1 VPTAADR
8 STSAPPAPG
17 HLRLGAALHEAVDTS
32 LRRHSA
38 ALVDLRR
45 ELHAHPELAWGE
57 YRTTQAVRTRLEAA
71 GLTPDP
77 LPRGTGLTCDVG
89 AGEQAVALRADLD
102 ALGVPDEKDVPYS
115 STIPGHCHACGH
127 DVHTAVVVG
136 AGLVLADLLRAGL
149 LAGRVRLVFQPA
161 EEVTPGGALDVI
173 AAGRLE
179 DVRRIFTVHCDP
191 QTPVGQVGLRVGP
204 ITGSADHV
212 RVRLAG
218 RGGHTARPHR
228 TEDLVF
234 ALGKVITEVP
244 AVLSRRIDPRV
255 GMTVVWGRVLAGAA
269 ANVIPRTG
277 EVEGTVRVLD
287 AAAWELAPTVVAEAV
302 RAAAAPYGVE
312 VEIDYTRG
320 VPPVVN
326 DAAAVDAL
334 EVSATAFGGPTAVT
348 AAEQSL
354 GAEDFAWYLGQA
366 PGALA
371 RLGVRRHGDTVS
383 RDLHQ
388 GTFDVD
394 EAAIAVGVRLL
405 VGAAL
410 LSLS

>member
-1 VPTAADR
+1 VTAGLDAELQDAVETSSR
-8 STSAPPAPG
+8 SHHG
-17 HLRLGAALHEAVDTS
+17 Q
-32 LRRHSA
+32 
-38 ALVDLRR
+38 LVDLRR

-57 YRTTQAVRTRLEAA
+57 YRTTEAVRTRLEGA
-71 GLTPDP
+71 GLDPDP
-77 LPRGTGLTCDVG
+77 LPRGTGLTCDIG
-89 AGEQAVALRADLD
+89 SGDQAVALRADLD

-136 AGLVLADLLRAGL
+136 AGLVLADLERAGRL
-149 LAGRVRLVFQPA
+149 DGRVRLLFQPA
-161 EEVTPGGALDVI
+161 EEVTPGGALEVI
-173 AAGRLE
+173 AARRLE
-179 DVRRIFTVHCDP
+179 DVRRIFTIHCDP
-191 QTPVGQVGLRVGP
+191 QTSVGQVGLRVGP
-204 ITGSADHV
+204 VTGSADHV
-212 RVRLAG
+212 RVRLSG

-244 AVLSRRIDPRV
+244 AVLSRRVDPRV

-277 EVEGTVRVLD
+277 EVEGTVRMLD
-287 AAAWELAPTVVAEAV
+287 AAAWELAPAVVAEAV

-326 DAAAVDAL
+326 DGAAVEAL
-334 EVSATAFGGPTAVT
+334 SISATAFGGPDAVT
-348 AAEQSL
+348 DAEQSL

-394 EAAIAVGVRLL
+394 EAAIGVGVRLL

-410 LSLS
+410 LSVS